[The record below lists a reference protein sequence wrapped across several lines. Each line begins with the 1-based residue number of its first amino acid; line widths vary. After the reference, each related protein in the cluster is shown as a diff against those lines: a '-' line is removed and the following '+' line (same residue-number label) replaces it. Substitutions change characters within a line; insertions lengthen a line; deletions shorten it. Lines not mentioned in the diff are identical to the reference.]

1 MAGFPIVPTVAIFIG
16 LLLIEYL
23 IYDAYRQNRSK
34 DQNSKQYNIHNHT
47 TLLDSSNIPPMV
59 NLPILPQPNIP
70 ESHHNTSRTD
80 HNTLENFAPEAT
92 PASIIP
98 QMPSSPPLPESGLP
112 EGWTI
117 EQWNYYGAQWLE
129 SRNVS

>member
-1 MAGFPIVPTVAIFIG
+1 MADFPIIPTVAIFIG

-23 IYDAYRQNRSK
+23 IYDAYRQSSK
-34 DQNSKQYNIHNHT
+34 GQDSKQYNTYNHPI
-47 TLLDSSNIPPMV
+47 LLDPSNISPMV
-59 NLPILPQPNIP
+59 TLPILPQPTIQD
-70 ESHHNTSRTD
+70 SHYTLPNTD
-80 HNTLENFAPEAT
+80 HNTLENFSPEAT

-98 QMPSSPPLPESGLP
+98 QIPSSPPLPESGLP

-129 SRNVS
+129 SINAS

>member
-1 MAGFPIVPTVAIFIG
+1 MANFPIIPTVAIFIG

-23 IYDAYRQNRSK
+23 IYDAYRQNSSQGQDSRR
-34 DQNSKQYNIHNHT
+34 YNIHNHPIP
-47 TLLDSSNIPPMV
+47 LDPSNIPPMA
-59 NLPILPQPNIP
+59 NLPILPQPTIQG
-70 ESHHNTSRTD
+70 SHYTLPITD
-80 HNTLENFAPEAT
+80 NNTLDNFSPEAT

-98 QMPSSPPLPESGLP
+98 QIPSSPPLPESGLP

-129 SRNVS
+129 SKNVS